1 LEYLGCTFLFYVGF
15 YFYRLAEN
23 HKRNKWL
30 FGFLGIALFVV
41 AYLFYMLFC
50 RFFNSYKYNVENLM
64 SIGIKAFVTGFIC
77 IVVVFQILGFVW
89 SRKKKVKENLI
100 DKIGE

>member
-1 LEYLGCTFLFYVGF
+1 
-15 YFYRLAEN
+15 
-23 HKRNKWL
+23 
-30 FGFLGIALFVV
+30 
-41 AYLFYMLFC
+41 
-50 RFFNSYKYNVENLM
+50 M